1 MWQWEIKTG
10 RNLWQSQAHGRAAIC
25 LNRLGDVYA
34 CQTVLID
41 QQKKWEQ
48 IVLFRRVAGNKVPKD
63 VI

>member
-1 MWQWEIKTG
+1 MEEQRSASTG
-10 RNLWQSQAHGRAAIC
+10 WGMCVKILFH
-25 LNRLGDVYA
+25 A